1 MTKEFNDSEI
11 FSSYDQFLN
20 EIENTE
26 KLASLKEEK
35 EVFSNFFELQAEI
48 KEDIILKYQFRK
60 LQEKIAE
67 GSSILPKAQQAAIM
81 MLNLDEDQ

>member
-11 FSSYDQFLN
+11 FNSYNQFLT
-20 EIENTE
+20 EIEETE
-26 KLASLKEEK
+26 KHASLKQEK
-35 EVFSNFFELQAEI
+35 EIFTNFFTLQAEI

-60 LQEKIAE
+60 LQEKIAA
-67 GSSILPKAQQAAIM
+67 GISSLSKDQQAAIM